1 MTPLWI
7 FFVGDEAVAEIVT
20 IPAIPPPTRSCRHSL
35 LSTYVDTVRYGVQ
48 YHDRRRGDLSRVFV
62 GSERPGTSNSAGR
75 SNRWPKSS
83 EREAKSAVR
92 TVQILERLAEG
103 DAPTLAELA
112 RDLDAPKSSLHV
124 VVQTLIRRGWVQ
136 RDDAGRLA
144 IGVRAVRVGTAF
156 VDGDPVVALTA
167 PVLDALVAELDE
179 TVHLGRLDGTD
190 IVYLAKRESTQQLR
204 LFSAVGRRLP
214 AYTTALGKALL
225 AGLPD
230 EQLDEHLPARLQPMT
245 EATITDRRQLRTSL
259 AEIRERGWSS
269 DEGENAVGH
278 RLPRRPPSAR
288 RSARGRAVVLGT
300 GDALRPGSSP
310 RHAGCVD
317 AGTRTPSSAT
327 RRSVEQWSGRSPVLT
342 ARRPAV
348 NMAYT
353 ISNYV
358 H

>member
-1 MTPLWI
+1 M
-7 FFVGDEAVAEIVT
+7 AE
-20 IPAIPPPTRSCRHSL
+20 S
-35 LSTYVDTVRYGVQ
+35 G
-48 YHDRRRGDLSRVFV
+48 
-62 GSERPGTSNSAGR
+62 ERD
-75 SNRWPKSS
+75 
-83 EREAKSAVR
+83 AKSAVR

-112 RDLDAPKSSLHV
+112 RDLDAPKSSIHV

-136 RDDAGRLA
+136 RDNAGRLA

-230 EQLDEHLPARLQPMT
+230 DQLDDHLPVRLQPMT

-269 DEGENAVGH
+269 DEGENAVGIACVAVP
-278 RLPRRPPSAR
+278 LPLAEPPAR
-288 RSARGRAVVLGT
+288 RAVVLGA
-300 GDALRPGSSP
+300 GDALRPGSPP
-310 RHAGCVD
+310 RHVGCVD
-317 AGTRTPSSAT
+317 AGTRHDCQPFADPLIGSAT
-327 RRSVEQWSGRSPVLT
+327 GSGLDST
-342 ARRPAV
+342 AVGRQH
-348 NMAYT
+348 
-353 ISNYV
+353 YV
-358 H
+358 HHIELRPRMWTPTYRAERFRWPDSVDSTLSW

>member
-1 MTPLWI
+1 M
-7 FFVGDEAVAEIVT
+7 AE
-20 IPAIPPPTRSCRHSL
+20 
-35 LSTYVDTVRYGVQ
+35 
-48 YHDRRRGDLSRVFV
+48 
-62 GSERPGTSNSAGR
+62 
-75 SNRWPKSS
+75 SS

-136 RDDAGRLA
+136 RDEAGRLA

-230 EQLDEHLPARLQPMT
+230 DQLDEHLPARLQPMT
-245 EATITDRRQLRTSL
+245 EATITDRRQLRTSAGRDPRARL
-259 AEIRERGWSS
+259 VERRGRERG
-269 DEGENAVGH
+269 GH
-278 RLPRRPPSAR
+278 RLPRRSPAALRAASR
-288 RSARGRAVVLGT
+288 RAVVLGA

-310 RHAGCVD
+310 RHAGGAD
-317 AGTRTPSSAT
+317 AGAQHDRQPRAD
-327 RRSVEQWSGRSPVLT
+327 RLIGRPGRIRS
-342 ARRPAV
+342 
-348 NMAYT
+348 
-353 ISNYV
+353 
-358 H
+358 

>member
-1 MTPLWI
+1 M
-7 FFVGDEAVAEIVT
+7 
-20 IPAIPPPTRSCRHSL
+20 
-35 LSTYVDTVRYGVQ
+35 VDR
-48 YHDRRRGDLSRVFV
+48 
-62 GSERPGTSNSAGR
+62 
-75 SNRWPKSS
+75 SS
-83 EREAKSAVR
+83 ERDAKSAVR

-136 RDDAGRLA
+136 RDEAGRLA
-144 IGVRAVRVGTAF
+144 IGVRAVRVGTAY

-230 EQLDEHLPARLQPMT
+230 DKLDEHLPARLEAMT
-245 EATITDRRQLRTSL
+245 EATITDRRELRARL
-259 AEIRERGWSS
+259 AEIRDRGWSS
-269 DEGENAVGH
+269 DEGRERRRH
-278 RLPRRPPSAR
+278 RLPRRPAAAR
-288 RSARGRAVVLGT
+288 RSAARRPVVLGA
-300 GDALRPGSSP
+300 GDALRSGTPQ
-310 RHAGCVD
+310 RD
-317 AGTRTPSSAT
+317 AGRARCGHATRSSAT
-327 RRSVEQWSGRSPVLT
+327 GDRLNGRPASPRLT
-342 ARRPAV
+342 APADVV

-353 ISNYV
+353 ISNLV
-358 H
+358 HSCGHRPRATRRRWPDSVDSTPLW